1 MSRSIE
7 QMIEENVRRWE
18 QERRSATPPPSSQV
32 RNAIPSQQPMLTI
45 SRETGS
51 RGGVLGRLV
60 AGRLGFAFYSQELV
74 HKIATSAH
82 IDDATVGSLDEQARG
97 GLEVMV
103 REIIEGKAFAAD
115 DYLLHLRRVV
125 QDTGRGGRAVIIGR
139 GGHIIL
145 EPATTLRVRTYAPL
159 EARVANVA
167 ESQQITTDAALAFVR
182 NTDRERAAFYRKYF
196 NVDWSDPALFDLS
209 INTSSM
215 PVEQCADILAAA
227 FRARFATEQ

>member
-1 MSRSIE
+1 M
-7 QMIEENVRRWE
+7 
-18 QERRSATPPPSSQV
+18 
-32 RNAIPSQQPMLTI
+32 
-45 SRETGS
+45 
-51 RGGVLGRLV
+51 
-60 AGRLGFAFYSQELV
+60 
-74 HKIATSAH
+74 
-82 IDDATVGSLDEQARG
+82 
-97 GLEVMV
+97 
-103 REIIEGKAFAAD
+103 
-115 DYLLHLRRVV
+115 
-125 QDTGRGGRAVIIGR
+125 IIGR